1 MEENLISVT
10 IVTNLGY
17 GKTKSQTVKL
27 NIPKEAAEIIQKAW
41 QSYMPQHDAINAEHF
56 PSNQHADIKLV
67 KDGEIV
73 GGMLYPQTSFEQ
85 FSFTLKKN

>member
-27 NIPKEAAEIIQKAW
+27 CIPKEAADIIQKAW
-41 QSYMPQHDAINAEHF
+41 HSYMPQHESINAEHF
-56 PSNQHADIKLV
+56 ASNQYASIKLLE
-67 KDGEIV
+67 DGEVV
-73 GGMLYPQTSFEQ
+73 GGMLFPQTSFEQ
-85 FSFTLKKN
+85 YSFTIND

>member
-27 NIPKEAAEIIQKAW
+27 SIPKEAAEIINKAW
-41 QSYMPQHDAINAEHF
+41 HSHMPQAESINAEQF
-56 PSNQHADIKLV
+56 PTNQYADVKLIE
-67 KDGEIV
+67 DGEVV
-73 GGMLYPQTSFEQ
+73 GGIIFPQTFFEQ
-85 FSFTLKKN
+85 YSFTIKD

>member
-27 NIPKEAAEIIQKAW
+27 SIPKEAAEIINKAW
-41 QSYMPQHDAINAEHF
+41 HSYMPQHESINAESF
-56 PSNQHADIKLV
+56 PSNQHADIKLIQ
-67 KDGEIV
+67 DGEVV
-73 GGMLYPQTSFEQ
+73 GGMLFPETQFEQ
-85 FSFTLKKN
+85 YSFTIKD